1 MYIKVNDNEMI
12 DFDLDI
18 FEENEYEKH
27 NIHFEMLCKT
37 LEIKDFYPNKI
48 QICNFKSEEEVVRFI
63 NYFIL
68 DTTESVKCLQ
78 DKTIT
83 VTYKPYMLQNDFE
96 IITYIGT
103 FETIKEMMI

>member
-37 LEIKDFYPNKI
+37 LGIKDFYPNKI
-48 QICNFKSEEEVVRFI
+48 QLCNFKSEEEVVRFI
-63 NYFIL
+63 RYFIL
-68 DTTESVKCLQ
+68 NTTESVKSFE
-78 DKTIT
+78 DKKITI
-83 VTYKPYMLQNDFE
+83 TYKPYMLQNEFE
-96 IITYIGT
+96 IFCYIGT
-103 FETIKEMMI
+103 FNEIKEMLM

>member
-1 MYIKVNDNEMI
+1 MYIKVNDNEII

-18 FEENEYEKH
+18 FEENHYEKH

-37 LEIKDFYPNKI
+37 LGIKNFYPNKI

-63 NYFIL
+63 NYFVL